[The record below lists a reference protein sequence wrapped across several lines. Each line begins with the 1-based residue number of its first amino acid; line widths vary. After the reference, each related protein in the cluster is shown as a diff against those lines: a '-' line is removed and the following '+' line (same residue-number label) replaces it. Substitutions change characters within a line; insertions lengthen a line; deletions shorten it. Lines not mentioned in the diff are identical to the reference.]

1 MTPKSRVSVDPFAL
15 LDQVADRPQGMT
27 IGKRL
32 ADLSRHYG
40 VSDSTIRR
48 LYYTARKA
56 LEDGIAHDEGLIPG
70 PPAAPGALAAT
81 PVTAAGTLP
90 AASSALPEAV
100 SSMIPPVVA
109 GGPISTATVAREE
122 VWDMATAPALV
133 ERQLWDQ
140 EARTRLDD
148 LARTLAAASV
158 ALAEL
163 PRLRA
168 DNQRLATEN
177 ARLQERVEY
186 LSEEVLRAREGQPST
201 EPGPYAPTRKAL
213 DTNVIID
220 GRIVSLAGGGFLE
233 GTIIVPGFILNE
245 MKYLADSRDPA
256 RRTAGRRGL
265 DNLRLLQEQS
275 RIPVVTWEDEEQPG
289 RDLNVDNRL
298 LRFVQRLEATL
309 VTNDHNLCRVAEI
322 QGVDFIDINA
332 LYRAAKPVVS
342 PFEEISLNI
351 VEEGKKPEQGV
362 GYLEDGTMIV
372 VDDAQRLIGQRASV
386 IVTQILPTT
395 WGTIAFA
402 KLKPTPGAPVAAGAT
417 SAPAAYQVQQP
428 PYERQQQSLGR

>member
-48 LYYTARKA
+48 LYYTARRT
-56 LEDGIAHDEGLIPG
+56 LEDGIAREEELASSPVVSSQDRPGQTVPASPMPASGVPASGLPAPSGGVASLTGLLPAGATANLSHDESWDLSGS
-70 PPAAPGALAAT
+70 PAQ
-81 PVTAAGTLP
+81 
-90 AASSALPEAV
+90 
-100 SSMIPPVVA
+100 
-109 GGPISTATVAREE
+109 
-122 VWDMATAPALV
+122 V
-133 ERQLWDQ
+133 ERPSLEQDAW
-140 EARTRLDD
+140 ARLDD
-148 LARTLAAASV
+148 LARTLAAASA
-158 ALAEL
+158 ALVEL
-163 PRLRA
+163 PQLRA
-168 DNQRLATEN
+168 ENQRLATDN

-186 LSEEVLRAREGQPST
+186 LSEEVLRGREGQPSG
-201 EPGPYAPTRKAL
+201 ESGPYAPTRKVL

-220 GRIVSLAGGGFLE
+220 GRVVGLAGGGFME

-256 RRTAGRRGL
+256 RRAAGRRGL
-265 DNLRLLQEQS
+265 DNLRLLQDQS

-298 LRFVQRLEATL
+298 LRFVQRLDATL

-342 PFEEISLNI
+342 PFEEISLTI

-372 VDDAQRLIGQRASV
+372 VDDAQRLIGQKTSV
-386 IVTQILPTT
+386 IITQILPTT

-402 KLKPTPGAPVAAGAT
+402 KLKPNPGTAAPAQP
-417 SAPAAYQVQQP
+417 PAAYQPQP